1 MKSWLNLEI
10 AQTLQETR
18 EDMLSCKPRGR
29 TKASLIKKILIGSFI
44 FLAFMHIYAFP
55 KFTQSYGDPCYL
67 NKAKFN
73 ALTHI
78 LHSTVAVLQKR
89 NETYWLDYGSL
100 MGFYR
105 ARGVMR
111 YDSDID
117 MGRLI
122 HSDPEK
128 EKHFYKVFVEDMKKH
143 HVDVIK
149 NGTMLRR
156 RAEDGDYVF
165 GDLMVWRRSTITQD
179 DKKISVLTRR
189 DPKWKESMMLKVAK
203 SMGAGDIPEKWVLPP
218 RPQVLSSGQIVHVPR
233 NYERVIR
240 FRYPFSWRIP
250 FPYKWKC
257 WLPWNYPES

>member
-1 MKSWLNLEI
+1 MSGNICSSKS
-10 AQTLQETR
+10 R
-18 EDMLSCKPRGR
+18 SR
-29 TKASLIKKILIGSFI
+29 TKFSTIRKVFI
-44 FLAFMHIYAFP
+44 AFFLFLFFMHIYAFP

-67 NKAKFN
+67 NKGKFN

-78 LHSTVAVLQKR
+78 LHSSISVLQKL

-105 ARGVMR
+105 SRGVMR

-117 MGRLI
+117 MGRLA
-122 HSDPEK
+122 HTDPEK
-128 EKHFYKVFVEDMKKH
+128 EKAFYIAFEKEMKQH
-143 HVDVIK
+143 RVDVIK

-156 RAEDGDYVF
+156 RAMDGDFVF
-165 GDLMVWRRSTITQD
+165 GDLMVWRKTYATQD
-179 DKKISVLTRR
+179 GKKISVLTRK

-203 SMGAGDIPEKWVLPP
+203 SMGAGDIPTKWVLPP
-218 RPQVLSSGQIVHVPR
+218 KTEYLNSGKLVHVPK